1 MTKRQVFSEKDVVD
15 FPVSPYAATKKS
27 CELMAHTYS
36 HLYGLNIAGL
46 RFFTVY
52 GPRGRPD
59 MAPYKVSAVCPLSR
73 LSNANALRIGWDTAV
88 SRVFLSWKYMLRS
101 QLVLIA
107 RWCHLRTGREKSTR
121 GTKDDARALG
131 FDVRGL
137 GRSLCPVCGA

>member
-1 MTKRQVFSEKDVVD
+1 MHQVFSEKDVVD

-59 MAPYKVSAVCPLSR
+59 MAPYKVIATYTYALPDYHVHVRFTVSA
-73 LSNANALRIGWDTAV
+73 
-88 SRVFLSWKYMLRS
+88 
-101 QLVLIA
+101 LI
-107 RWCHLRTGREKSTR
+107 
-121 GTKDDARALG
+121 
-131 FDVRGL
+131 
-137 GRSLCPVCGA
+137 

>member
-1 MTKRQVFSEKDVVD
+1 MRRTTRPHEQVFSEKDVVD

-59 MAPYKVSAVCPLSR
+59 MAPYKVRRFSHSLCFKISCVRYFC
-73 LSNANALRIGWDTAV
+73 TT
-88 SRVFLSWKYMLRS
+88 F
-101 QLVLIA
+101 LVLEVYVAGPMVLIS
-107 RWCHLRTGREKSTR
+107 RW
-121 GTKDDARALG
+121 
-131 FDVRGL
+131 V
-137 GRSLCPVCGA
+137 PPPN

>member
-1 MTKRQVFSEKDVVD
+1 MNKRQVFSEKDVVD

-59 MAPYKVSAVCPLSR
+59 MAPYKVSTVFPL
-73 LSNANALRIGWDTAV
+73 LYLR
-88 SRVFLSWKYMLRS
+88 FY
-101 QLVLIA
+101 
-107 RWCHLRTGREKSTR
+107 
-121 GTKDDARALG
+121 
-131 FDVRGL
+131 
-137 GRSLCPVCGA
+137 